1 MSFAEIE
8 MKVVRMFEEHVGIDP
23 DYLATES
30 GVLLDNAEALDF
42 HVDAGHKQEVIDE
55 IGYITISLINM
66 CALLDVNLVDCLEA
80 AYEKSSGAYE

>member
-8 MKVVRMFEEHVGIDP
+8 LKVVRLFEQNVGIDP

-30 GVLLDNAEALDF
+30 AVLLDNAEALDF

-55 IGYITISLINM
+55 IGYITMSLINM
-66 CALLDVNLVDCLEA
+66 CALLDVNLVDCLTT
-80 AYEKSSGAYE
+80 AYEKSAGAYE

>member
-23 DYLATES
+23 DYLPTES

-42 HVDAGHKQEVIDE
+42 HIDAGHKQEVIDE
-55 IGYITISLINM
+55 IGYITMSLINM

-80 AYEKSSGAYE
+80 AYEKSVGVYE

>member
-23 DYLATES
+23 DYLGTES

-42 HVDAGHKQEVIDE
+42 HVEAGHKQEVIDE
-55 IGYITISLINM
+55 IGYITMSLINM
-66 CALLDVNLVDCLEA
+66 CALLDVNLTDCLEA